1 MDTDLQGEHDEDE
14 LVADGRAV
22 DEEVDDSDS
31 SWELDDDP
39 DEPGLVRE
47 ESPPPCMLPGKFE
60 VRDLIG
66 EGGMGRVH
74 RGYSL
79 TLGLDVAIK
88 LIDPALKLREDSR
101 ERLRR
106 EAVALAAINHPNVV
120 RVYACD
126 ETPEKQLFI
135 VMELLDGESLRK
147 IRDRRVRLSAAEVTE
162 VGLQVCA
169 GVGAAHGL
177 GIVHRDLTPSNI
189 MVLRGP
195 GIRVKTID
203 LGVCRLLDTF
213 YSRHPQRYEDP
224 PGSRL
229 ATPLGVQYGNPEYLA
244 PELLLRD
251 PPSRPSF
258 QTDVYALGVILY
270 ELLAGRHPFK
280 PGDRSEP
287 RPIRSLMPGFADDEL
302 ERVLRNALRPD
313 PKDRIQSMAEFA
325 EELSIARGF
334 LAQSGEPAMPT
345 GSIASALDLLPRG
358 TPALP
363 VDSSIS
369 DKDDAVS
376 ERPAKGAAVVAAL
389 MAPAPPD
396 KLAPP
401 MATSGTTAAATTTGA
416 LSKSL
421 VGTAMTMCIA
431 LGVVGTKTADA
442 FLTGA
447 NEPTVEAPAKDE
459 IHVEMH
465 ARFERL
471 ERKIE
476 LLEQQ
481 IAAGAA
487 SSSGAAG
494 PNLASSPGPMP
505 EAAAVSTATRS
516 AVEKSATRVSSPR
529 QRAIVR
535 DLGTVAA
542 DVGVCF
548 RRHGG
553 NLEHQLPVRVVI
565 SAMGLAERVTLPKE
579 STGALIDCV
588 TRVLRSRQ
596 YPTGPGAESVRHVF
610 KFR

>member
-1 MDTDLQGEHDEDE
+1 MDTHLHRDRGEDE
-14 LVADGRAV
+14 LAADEPTVAD
-22 DEEVDDSDS
+22 EEADDGDA

-106 EAVALAAINHPNVV
+106 EAVALAAINHPNMV

-126 ETPEKQLFI
+126 ETAEKQLFI

-147 IRDRRVRLSAAEVTE
+147 IRDRRLRLSAAEVVE
-162 VGLQVCA
+162 IGLQVCA

-189 MVLRGP
+189 MLLRDP
-195 GIRVKTID
+195 QIRVKTID

-213 YSRHPQRYEDP
+213 YSRHPQRFEAP

-229 ATPLGVQYGNPEYLA
+229 QTPLGVQYGNPEYLA

-251 PPSRPSF
+251 PPTRPSF

-325 EELSIARGF
+325 EELAIARGF
-334 LAQSGEPAMPT
+334 LTKPGESSVLADAILP
-345 GSIASALDLLPRG
+345 ALDVPLRG
-358 TPALP
+358 APSVAPGSP
-363 VDSSIS
+363 VS
-369 DKDDAVS
+369 DKDRKASEQPTKAVL
-376 ERPAKGAAVVAAL
+376 VAAAIGVPVP
-389 MAPAPPD
+389 MD
-396 KLAPP
+396 GLAPP
-401 MATSGTTAAATTTGA
+401 AMTAGTTAAATTTGV
-416 LSKSL
+416 LSKALIS
-421 VGTAMTMCIA
+421 TAMMMCVA
-431 LGVVGTKTADA
+431 VGVVGATVTDVLRAGPEEAGAKEQADA
-442 FLTGA
+442 
-447 NEPTVEAPAKDE
+447 EAD
-459 IHVEMH
+459 

-471 ERKIE
+471 ERKVE
-476 LLEQQ
+476 VLEQQ
-481 IAAGAA
+481 IAAAAA
-487 SSSGAAG
+487 SPPHSGGLSLSAT
-494 PNLASSPGPMP
+494 PSPEPAPGATP
-505 EAAAVSTATRS
+505 VSTAAPGPAQNS
-516 AVEKSATRVSSPR
+516 VGRVSSPR

-535 DLGTVAA
+535 DLGTVAS

-565 SAMGLAERVTLPKE
+565 SAMGLAERVTLPKG

-596 YPTGPGAESVRHVF
+596 YPTGPEAESVRHVF
-610 KFR
+610 KFT

>member
-14 LVADGRAV
+14 LVADGHDV

-147 IRDRRVRLSAAEVTE
+147 IRDRRLRLSAAEVLE
-162 VGLQVCA
+162 IGLQVCA

-189 MVLRGP
+189 MLLRGP

-313 PKDRIQSMAEFA
+313 PKDRIQGMAEFA

-334 LAQSGEPAMPT
+334 LAQPVEPAIAA
-345 GSIASALDLLPRG
+345 GSIASALDLLPQG
-358 TPALP
+358 TPAPP

-376 ERPAKGAAVVAAL
+376 ERPAKGAAVVAAI
-389 MAPAPPD
+389 MAPAPLD
-396 KLAPP
+396 KLALP
-401 MATSGTTAAATTTGA
+401 ATSGPTAAASTAGA

-421 VGTAMTMCIA
+421 VGTAMTMCVA

-442 FLTGA
+442 FLA
-447 NEPTVEAPAKDE
+447 SVNEPMVEAAAKDE
-459 IHVEMH
+459 IDADTQ

-471 ERKIE
+471 ERKLE
-476 LLEQQ
+476 VLEQQ
-481 IAAGAA
+481 IAAGT
-487 SSSGAAG
+487 SSRSGAAA
-494 PNLASSPGPMP
+494 PNLASSPGPAP
-505 EAAAVSTATRS
+505 EVAAVSKATPSAFEKPATR
-516 AVEKSATRVSSPR
+516 APSPR

-553 NLEHQLPVRVVI
+553 NLESQLPVRVVI
-565 SAMGLAERVTLPKE
+565 SALGLAERVTLPKE

-596 YPTGPGAESVRHVF
+596 YPTGPAAESVRHVF

>member
-14 LVADGRAV
+14 LVADGHDV

-147 IRDRRVRLSAAEVTE
+147 IRDRRLRLSAAEVLE
-162 VGLQVCA
+162 IGLQVCA

-189 MVLRGP
+189 MLLRGP
-195 GIRVKTID
+195 RIRVKTID

-313 PKDRIQSMAEFA
+313 PKDRIQGMAEFA

-334 LAQSGEPAMPT
+334 LAQPVEPAIAA
-345 GSIASALDLLPRG
+345 GSIASALDLLPQG
-358 TPALP
+358 TPAPP

-376 ERPAKGAAVVAAL
+376 ERPAKGAAVVAAI
-389 MAPAPPD
+389 MAPAPLD
-396 KLAPP
+396 KLALP
-401 MATSGTTAAATTTGA
+401 ATSGPTAAASTAGA

-421 VGTAMTMCIA
+421 VGTAMTMCVA

-442 FLTGA
+442 FLASA
-447 NEPTVEAPAKDE
+447 NEPSVEAPAKDE
-459 IHVEMH
+459 VDADMR

-476 LLEQQ
+476 VLEQQ
-481 IAAGAA
+481 IAVGA
-487 SSSGAAG
+487 SSRSAA
-494 PNLASSPGPMP
+494 PNLASSPGPAP
-505 EAAAVSTATRS
+505 EVAALSTSTPS
-516 AVEKSATRVSSPR
+516 AVEKSMARAPSPR

-553 NLEHQLPVRVVI
+553 NLESQLPVRVVI
-565 SAMGLAERVTLPKE
+565 SALGLAERVTLPKE

-596 YPTGPGAESVRHVF
+596 YPTGPAAESVRHVF